1 MKLWKAIPQA
11 TADTTEHSAGAQ
23 KPQVT
28 QIAVSILVYNMY
40 DKDEEIEDNFEEDIK
55 E

>member
-11 TADTTEHSAGAQ
+11 TADTTEHSAGVQ

-28 QIAVSILVYNMY
+28 QIAVSIFVYNMY
-40 DKDEEIEDNFEEDIK
+40 DKDEENNMN
-55 E
+55 

>member
-11 TADTTEHSAGAQ
+11 TADTTEHSAGTQ

-40 DKDEEIEDNFEEDIK
+40 AKDEENNIN
-55 E
+55 